1 VNPYLSIGLTL
12 LFTVYGQ
19 IILKYRLN
27 QLQIKFPDQLTDKIV
42 FTLKL
47 IFDPLILSGFVAAFV
62 ASLFW
67 IITMTKMEITKA
79 YPFMSLAPAL
89 VFLVGVYVLNEQ
101 FTWGKLIGLLFIIF
115 GTIITVKL

>member
-1 VNPYLSIGLTL
+1 MNPYLSIGLTL